1 MPRIRFMQVASV
13 AILIAASVQT
23 LGMGSAAAAPA
34 PNAIGRPGPP
44 RNVDAVAAN
53 AEATVT
59 FSPPARRGLAPITR
73 YTVTARDLTNPARGG
88 QTAAGRTSPLTV
100 RTLHNGDLYTFTV
113 TARNVFGTSRP
124 SLPSFPVIPGTV
136 PAPPIGAEATAGNT
150 DALVKFKIPVSNGG
164 VKIRDYT
171 VTATDHTDPSRG
183 GQTATRVTSPITV
196 RGLTNGDSY
205 TFTVVARNFFGKS
218 KPSAPTNAVI
228 PGTVPDP
235 PTGVTATA
243 GNQSAAVAF
252 TPPLNDGGPPIT
264 GYTVL
269 AVDATEPGRGG
280 QTATGPGSPLTVT
293 GLHNGDDYT
302 FTVQAM
308 NAFGDSVPS
317 AVSNTVTPGTVPH
330 PPTLVHATGGNASAA
345 VTFTAP
351 VNTGGAP
358 ITSYTVTASPG
369 GKAASGLASPIT
381 VPGLTNGTAYTFT
394 VTAKN
399 IHGMSLPS
407 DPSNSVTPAT
417 VPGAPTQV
425 TAFAGHMEAT
435 VSFTP
440 PVDDGGAAITHYT
453 VTAEAISPCVSRTCR
468 VVGRAPLDGQM
479 TTGPGSPIV
488 VHGLTNGTTYTFT
501 VTATNRVGTSDPS
514 EQSNAVTPMGP
525 VTVADPPTDA
535 HATAGNGTAAVTF
548 TPPVND
554 GGAVIT
560 SYTVRATDHTNPGHG
575 GQTADGSGSPITVT
589 GLTNGDQYSFQ
600 VTATNSVGP
609 SAPSKASNTVTPLG
623 PAVTITGPAFAQLNT
638 SVELS
643 GTAAPNA
650 IVNVWFHKYI
660 IDDYTNRRR
669 LHANGSGHW
678 ATSYVANNDYRYYAT
693 SGGRMSPHG
702 LTQIKPFTV
711 GPATVPLGSTV
722 NIVGTARPGM
732 TIRVWFKK
740 KDVPGYTARRTLTA
754 TAGGRWMTSYV
765 ANTDY
770 RYYATNTTNAGMSNT
785 VLTQVR

>member
-23 LGMGSAAAAPA
+23 LGTGTAAAAPG

-44 RNVDAVAAN
+44 RNVEAVAAN
-53 AEATVT
+53 TQATVT
-59 FSPPARRGLAPITR
+59 FSPPTHHGLARITR
-73 YTVTARDLTNPARGG
+73 YNVTAHDLTNARRGG
-88 QTAAGRTSPLTV
+88 QTAVGPKSPLTV
-100 RTLHNGDLYTFTV
+100 RNLHNGDLYTFTV
-113 TARNVFGTSRP
+113 TAHNFFGTSIP

-150 DALVKFKIPVSNGG
+150 DAHVKFKIPVSNGG
-164 VKIRDYT
+164 VHIRDYT
-171 VTATDHTDPSRG
+171 VTATDHTDAGRG
-183 GQTATRVTSPITV
+183 GQTATRETSPITV
-196 RGLTNGDSY
+196 RGLTNGDTY
-205 TFTVVARNFFGKS
+205 TFTVVARNFYGKS

-243 GNQSAAVAF
+243 GNRSAAVAF
-252 TPPLNDGGPPIT
+252 TPPVNDGGPPIT
-264 GYTVL
+264 GYAVL
-269 AVDATEPGRGG
+269 ATDITEPGRGG
-280 QTATGPGSPLTVT
+280 QTGSGSGSPITVT

-317 AVSNTVTPGTVPH
+317 AASNTVTPGTTPH
-330 PPTLVHATGGNASAA
+330 PPTLVHATGGDASAV
-345 VTFTAP
+345 VTFTP
-351 VNTGGAP
+351 PMRTGGAP
-358 ITSYTVTASPG
+358 ISSYTVTASPG
-369 GKAASGLASPIT
+369 GKFASGLASPIT
-381 VPGLTNGTAYTFT
+381 VTGLTNGTAYTFT

-417 VPGAPTQV
+417 APDPPTDA
-425 TAFAGHMEAT
+425 TATAGHMEAT

-440 PVDDGGAAITHYT
+440 PVDDGGAPITHYT
-453 VTAEAISPCVSRTCR
+453 VTSIP
-468 VVGRAPLDGQM
+468 DGI
-479 TTGPGSPIV
+479 TATGSGSPIV
-488 VHGLTNGTTYTFT
+488 VHGLTNGSPYAFT
-501 VTATNRVGTSDPS
+501 VTATNSAGTSVPS
-514 EQSNAVTPMGP
+514 AQSNKVTPMDP
-525 VTVADPPTDA
+525 ITVPDPPTDP
-535 HATAGNGTAAVTF
+535 HATAGNGSATVTF

-560 SYTVRATDHTNPGHG
+560 KYTVKATDHTDPTRG
-575 GQTADGSGSPITVT
+575 GQTADGSGSPITVD
-589 GLTNGDQYSFQ
+589 GLTNGDKYSFT

-609 SAPSKASNTVTPLG
+609 SDPSTASDQVTPLG
-623 PAVTITGPAFAQLNT
+623 PAVTVTGPAFAQLNT
-638 SVELS
+638 SVQLS
-643 GTAAPNA
+643 GTAGPNA
-650 IVNVWFHKYI
+650 IVNVWFHKYYT
-660 IDDYTNRRR
+660 DDYTNRRR
-669 LHANGSGHW
+669 LHADGNGHW
-678 ATSYVANNDYRYYAT
+678 ATSYIANNDYRYYAT

-711 GPATVPLGSTV
+711 GPATVPRGSTV

-754 TAGGRWMTSYV
+754 GAGGRWMTSYV
-765 ANTDY
+765 ADTDY